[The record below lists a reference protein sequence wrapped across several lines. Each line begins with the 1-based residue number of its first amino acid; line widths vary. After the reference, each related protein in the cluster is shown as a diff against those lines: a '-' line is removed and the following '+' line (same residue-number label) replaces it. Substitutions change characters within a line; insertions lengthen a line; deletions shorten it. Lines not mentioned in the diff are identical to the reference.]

1 MMFRDVEA
9 KIKKRNRILFSKDSK
24 ALKELVERMGE
35 QNHRTLVLW
44 ALDCGEA
51 ALCDFESVFP
61 GEMRPRKCLESC
73 RMWAR
78 GQIKMKDAKRAI
90 LDSHA
95 VAKEIDDEAGKALCH
110 GIGHAGATVHVSS
123 HAIGLPIYE
132 LTAIVI
138 SHNKTGYEEAV
149 KGKIDCY
156 IERLI
161 YWQENVDKLEMEWA
175 DFLKED

>member
-1 MMFRDVEA
+1 MFKDVEA

-24 ALKELVERMGE
+24 ALKELVERMGK

-51 ALCDFESVFP
+51 ALGDFEAVFP

-78 GQIKMKDAKRAI
+78 GEIKMKDAKRAI
-90 LDSHA
+90 LDAHA
-95 VAKEIDDEAGKALCH
+95 VAKEIDDEACIALCH
-110 GIGHAGATVHVSS
+110 AIGHAGATVHVGS
-123 HAIGLPIYE
+123 HAIGLPVYE

-138 SHNKTGYEEAV
+138 SHNKIGYEEAASE
-149 KGKIDCY
+149 KIDFY
-156 IERLI
+156 IKRLT

-175 DFLKED
+175 DFLKRA